1 MVVFGDWD
9 WYKVTS
15 RRWCGVRPVVSVPSR
30 RCLGGRLLEFESLIG
45 REDNPASDALLDRHV
60 PCPAQG
66 REAGSEAHHGR
77 FFLGSW
83 ARNSIGD
90 KVG

>member
-1 MVVFGDWD
+1 M
-9 WYKVTS
+9 
-15 RRWCGVRPVVSVPSR
+15 RPVALVPSR
-30 RCLGGRLLEFESLIG
+30 RCLGGRLLEFEGLIG

-66 REAGSEAHHGR
+66 REAGSEAHHSR

-83 ARNSIGD
+83 GPGIQLAIRLG
-90 KVG
+90 KAGWLVGQVR